1 MNIALNKLES
11 IANRTSLINVHHVF
25 YPEFNNFSNN
35 LLRTPIFFP
44 ALNQLCSE
52 ETIAIKAIN
61 VAEKNAI
68 KELKSI
74 EKQARKYVI
83 KYNAINPEIL
93 SLLDQEQKL
102 LAENKIVIFP
112 LEQVFF
118 ILLHDEIAD
127 HSLFLKKF
135 GKINRIN
142 DCKYIIT
149 KDIFPKYCAWIN
161 QEFYLTQQK
170 QSSTWHSLHLLR
182 VFHERYNAEICDS
195 IIEQLAQEKRDS
207 LILQQ
212 AHNDVIRYVNFENQP
227 PPDWLLI
234 IEEYKI
240 HILRIVAFLKENLPS
255 QMQQPLSLDKITNW
269 SYIIQGRYF
278 EYQNKRVRF
287 HRLKA
292 LDNDKNGR
300 SHDGIPSEVFKVLM
314 RNKVTKWS
322 LGNMLQAIL
331 RDSEKDNTKTIYDA
345 CRQINKQISTKCGL
359 QEFLIITTESVQI
372 NPQYLD

>member
-1 MNIALNKLES
+1 MNIALNRLES
-11 IANRTSLINVHHVF
+11 IANRASLINVHHIF

-35 LLRTPIFFP
+35 LLHVPIFVP
-44 ALNQLCSE
+44 ALNQLCSK
-52 ETIAIKAIN
+52 ETIARKAIN
-61 VAEKNAI
+61 IAEKNAI

-74 EKQARKYVI
+74 EKQARKHAI
-83 KYNAINPEIL
+83 KHNAINFEML

-118 ILLHDEIAD
+118 ILLHDETAD

-142 DCKYIIT
+142 DCKYITT

-170 QSSTWHSLHLLR
+170 QSSTWHSLHVLR

-195 IIEQLAQEKRDS
+195 IIEQLIQEKRDY

-212 AHNDVIRYVNFENQP
+212 AHNDVIRYVNFENQT

-234 IEEYKI
+234 VEEYKI
-240 HILRIVAFLKENLPS
+240 HMLRIVAFLKENLPS

-269 SYIIQGRYF
+269 SYIIQDRYF
-278 EYQNKRVRF
+278 EYQNKRVGF
-287 HRLKA
+287 HRFKA
-292 LDNDKNGR
+292 LDNDKKGR
-300 SHDGIPSEVFKVLM
+300 SYDGVPSEVLKVLM

-322 LGNMLQAIL
+322 LRHMLQAVL
-331 RDSEKDNTKTIYDA
+331 QYSEKDTTQTIYDA
-345 CRQINKQISTKCGL
+345 CHHINKQISTKCGL

-372 NPQYLD
+372 NPRYLD